1 MIAHWDE
8 VDAERV
14 ELGHM
19 CATWTTLGDAAG
31 CQEVDVN
38 RIQIEPRRWSAPLL
52 RELNSEEIVFVLHG
66 SGFVIQEGKSHKIG
80 AGDCVVHR
88 VGQAHTYRAGDDGLD
103 VLAFRERVSANVTH
117 FPRTDVVGNYPGF
130 ILEVARGLRPWDR
143 EAAAGEPSLPKPS
156 SRPANIV
163 NARKIDAEYD
173 GDAGRWARMAIKA
186 GAVRTGLNWGQ
197 LKDGHAGAPP
207 HCHSMD
213 EEIFVVLEGQG
224 TLELWPSPA
233 QIEDGSEREDH
244 PVRAGHV
251 ISRPPS
257 TGLSHHFRAGE
268 GGMTF
273 LAYGTR
279 KPNDV
284 CYYPRSNKI
293 YWRGL
298 GLIARLEHLSYD
310 DGEPED

>member
-1 MIAHWDE
+1 VISHWDE
-8 VDAERV
+8 VDGERF
-14 ELGHM
+14 ERGHM
-19 CATWTTLGDAAG
+19 SATWTALGDAAG

-38 RIQIEPRRWSAPLL
+38 RIEIEPGRWSAPVL
-52 RELNSEEIVFVLHG
+52 RELDAEEIVFVLHG
-66 SGFVIQEGKSHKIG
+66 SGFALQEGKSYKVG
-80 AGDCVVHR
+80 AGDCIVHR
-88 VGQAHTYRAGDDGLD
+88 VGVEHALRAGDDGLD
-103 VLAFRERVSANVTH
+103 VLAFAERVPPRYTH
-117 FPRTDVVGNYPGF
+117 FPRTDVVGSYPGF
-130 ILEVARGLRPWDR
+130 ILQVAHGLRPWDR
-143 EAAAGEPSLPKPS
+143 EVLAGEPELPKPS
-156 SRPANIV
+156 SKPANIV

-186 GAVRTGLNWGQ
+186 GAVRTGLNWGH
-197 LKDGHAGAPP
+197 LNEGHAGAPP
-207 HCHSMD
+207 HCHSTD
-213 EEIFVVLEGQG
+213 EEIFVILEGEG
-224 TLELWPSPA
+224 TFELWPSPA
-233 QIEDGSEREDH
+233 QIEDGKELEEY

-251 ISRPPS
+251 ISRLPS
-257 TGLSHHFRAGE
+257 TGLAHHFRAGA

-298 GLIARLEHLSYD
+298 GLIARLEPLSYD

>member
-1 MIAHWDE
+1 M
-8 VDAERV
+8 
-14 ELGHM
+14 
-19 CATWTTLGDAAG
+19 
-31 CQEVDVN
+31 
-38 RIQIEPRRWSAPLL
+38 
-52 RELNSEEIVFVLHG
+52 
-66 SGFVIQEGKSHKIG
+66 
-80 AGDCVVHR
+80 
-88 VGQAHTYRAGDDGLD
+88 
-103 VLAFRERVSANVTH
+103 LAFRERVNANVTH

-130 ILEVARGLRPWDR
+130 ILEVARGLRPWDL
-143 EAAAGEPSLPKPS
+143 EVEAGEPDLPKPS
-156 SRPANIV
+156 SQPPNIV
-163 NARKIDAEYD
+163 NAHKIDAEYE

-186 GAVRTGLNWGQ
+186 GAVRTGLNWGH
-197 LKDGHAGAPP
+197 LNEGRAGAPP
-207 HCHSMD
+207 HCHSAD
-213 EEIFVVLEGQG
+213 EEIFVVLDGQG

-233 QIEDGSEREDH
+233 QAEDGREREEH
-244 PVRAGHV
+244 PIRAGHV
-251 ISRPPS
+251 VSRPPS
-257 TGLSHHFRAGE
+257 SGLGHHFVAGD